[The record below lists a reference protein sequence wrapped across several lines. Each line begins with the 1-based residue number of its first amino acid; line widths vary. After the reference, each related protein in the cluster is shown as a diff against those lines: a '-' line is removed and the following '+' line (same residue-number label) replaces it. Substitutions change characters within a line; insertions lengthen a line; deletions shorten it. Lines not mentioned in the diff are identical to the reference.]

1 MIKNHANGGWNHSPL
16 IIELEIYSITF
27 FTTLFLLFA
36 DYRLIYFE
44 EIWGYFF
51 LQNIVYIPY
60 ANY

>member
-44 EIWGYFF
+44 EI
-51 LQNIVYIPY
+51 
-60 ANY
+60 

>member
-36 DYRLIYFE
+36 DQFILRKFE
-44 EIWGYFF
+44 DTFF